1 MQCLTH
7 VLRPLLLVA
16 ALAVAGNAV
25 ATDAVIVDQNFCD
38 GLALMSKAGAEAK
51 QRGESEAKWRSN
63 LISLRGYVVK
73 NKDNVLYSILPK
85 VQEEVTQ
92 VYSAGQTPIDT
103 YVTSYRNCMG
113 NHYGEVVTLN
123 Y

>member
-7 VLRPLLLVA
+7 VIKPLLLVA
-16 ALAVAGNAV
+16 TLLVAGNVA
-25 ATDAVIVDQNFCD
+25 ATDVAVVDRNFCD

-92 VYSAGQTPIDT
+92 VYSANQTPIDT
-103 YVTSYRNCMG
+103 YVTSFNNCMG
-113 NHYGEVVTLN
+113 NNYGKLVTLN

>member
-7 VLRPLLLVA
+7 VLRPLLFIA
-16 ALAVAGNAV
+16 ALAVTGNAIAKDV
-25 ATDAVIVDQNFCD
+25 VVDELFCD
-38 GLALMSKAGAEAK
+38 SLALMSKAGAEAK

-63 LISLRGYVVK
+63 LIALRGYVVK

-85 VQEEVTQ
+85 VQEEVST
-92 VYSAGQTPIDT
+92 VYSARRTPIDT
-103 YVTSYRNCMG
+103 YIASYNNCMG
-113 NHYGEVVTLN
+113 NEYGNVVTLN

>member
-7 VLRPLLLVA
+7 VLRPLLFVA
-16 ALAVAGNAV
+16 ALAVIPTAM
-25 ATDAVIVDQNFCD
+25 ATDVVVDEVYCD
-38 GLALMSKAGAEAK
+38 GLANMAKAGAEAK
-51 QRGESEAKWRSN
+51 QRGESESKWRTN

-85 VQEEVTQ
+85 AQEEVAG
-92 VYSAGQTPIDT
+92 VYSARQTPIDT
-103 YVTSYRNCMG
+103 YITSYNRCMG
-113 NHYGEVVTLN
+113 ETYGNVVTLN